1 MKGYGSYSSQ
11 DSEYGYE
18 PQKPYD
24 SYGSSKPPAY
34 DGSDQTDYGYHQST
48 YQPEEY
54 NDKPQYQQPTYS
66 YDDNENTYDDEPEY
80 PYNSGPPTYTDE
92 SKNNKPYPESY
103 ANQNNKPYDSES
115 YGYDTYSPQKGQNA
129 YTGYKQV
136 VLLKPGPAV
145 KQNSLPSYPTTG
157 YERPNAIPGTAGKDY
172 PNYSSVPVTSFDCL
186 HLDQIDYNY
195 LYADRET
202 GCQVNIQSLKF
213 SFKIF

>member
-1 MKGYGSYSSQ
+1 LKGYSSHSTQ
-11 DSEYGYE
+11 DSEYAYE

-34 DGSDQTDYGYHQST
+34 DGPDQTDYGYDQPA

-54 NDKPQYQQPTYS
+54 NDKPQYDIGTSYQPTYS
-66 YDDNENTYDDEPEY
+66 YDNENTYDDEPEY
-80 PYNSGPPTYTDE
+80 PFNSGPPTYTDE
-92 SKNNKPYPESY
+92 SKYNKPSLESY
-103 ANQNNKPYDSES
+103 GNQYSKPYDSDS
-115 YGYDTYSPQKGQNA
+115 YGYDAYRPQKGQNS

-145 KQNSLPSYPTTG
+145 KQNSLPAYPTTG

-186 HLDQIDYNY
+186 QLDQIDYNY
-195 LYADRET
+195 LYPDRET
-202 GCQVNIQSLKF
+202 GCQVTFNR
-213 SFKIF
+213 